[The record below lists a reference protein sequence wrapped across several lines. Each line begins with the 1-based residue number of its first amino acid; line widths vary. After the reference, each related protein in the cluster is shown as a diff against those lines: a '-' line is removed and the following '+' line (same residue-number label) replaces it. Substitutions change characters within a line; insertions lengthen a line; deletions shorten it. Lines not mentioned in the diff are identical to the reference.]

1 MAKPNIWV
9 ATHGDRWAVRR
20 EGVQDPL
27 GVHDTQ
33 EKAIVAGRAIARAE
47 EVELIIQGVDGEIRE
62 KDSHGHDPDS
72 VSG

>member
-20 EGVQDPL
+20 EGVGDPL

-33 EKAIVAGRAIARAE
+33 AEAINAALGVAKAE
-47 EVELIIQGVDGEIRE
+47 EVELIIQGADGEIRE
-62 KDSHGHDPDS
+62 KTSYGNDPR
-72 VSG
+72 GIPA